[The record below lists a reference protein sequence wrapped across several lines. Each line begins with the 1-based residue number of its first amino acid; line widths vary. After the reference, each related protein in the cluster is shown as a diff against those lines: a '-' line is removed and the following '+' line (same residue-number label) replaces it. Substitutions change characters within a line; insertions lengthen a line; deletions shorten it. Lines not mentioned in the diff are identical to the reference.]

1 MLVNKFLQKNKLVQ
15 HDGQTPLNA
24 QELMQK
30 ELRLEA
36 LVTKEFDR
44 FIEKQT
50 FTQKN
55 LLVFEFDLK
64 AKIDGILKND
74 GLQLSHDAFKN
85 NTYR

>member
-1 MLVNKFLQKNKLVQ
+1 MLVGKFLQKNKLA
-15 HDGQTPLNA
+15 HLEGQVPLSS
-24 QELMQK
+24 QEIMQK

-36 LVTKEFDR
+36 LVTKEFDK

-64 AKIDGILKND
+64 AKLDNILKSE
-74 GLQLSHDAFKN
+74 GL
-85 NTYR
+85 